1 VRARRSLL
9 LALAATLTL
18 AGCKKEAAVGD
29 GGVDGPVDACDYS
42 TEPHFDAAPP
52 IPLGGGPVVPNFFD
66 VWGAAPND
74 IWAVGSAG
82 LIMHWDGQ
90 SWTEVETPP
99 VGDLLG
105 ISGIA
110 ADDTHPVEMFAVGLG
125 GAILHYDGAI
135 WTQQQMPFSDGGTP
149 MGTDLHAVSMGV
161 RQCATA
167 VGIDATMMVT
177 GNSGAS
183 WELVRVPTQETLNG
197 VWVAPGGSGAV
208 AVGNLGTI
216 LQYDGNAWSRQRISG
231 LTAHLKGVWG
241 FDPGNVFALGLNGT
255 LATNQSG
262 SWAKLDYTTTT
273 VQPRDLE
280 CQQIKAAWPSVYL
293 RDAWGGGGRLILVG
307 WNGTIIIGQNN
318 VPTVYSVTEQRLE
331 SIWGTMVIDTPGQGD
346 GGVPDGGLEYHYEA
360 VIVGV
365 TGAIIH
371 VWLNGNP

>member
-1 VRARRSLL
+1 VL

-18 AGCKKEAAVGD
+18 TGCKKGSEVGD
-29 GGVDGPVDACDYS
+29 GGTDGPVDACDFS
-42 TEPHFDAAPP
+42 TEPRFDAAPP
-52 IPLGGGPVVPNFFD
+52 IPLAADPTLPNFFD
-66 VWGAAPND
+66 VWGSSPTD

-82 LIMHWDGQ
+82 LVMHWDGT
-90 SWTEVETPP
+90 SWKEVETPA
-99 VGDLLG
+99 VGDLLSV
-105 ISGIA
+105 SGSSW
-110 ADDTHPVEMFAVGLG
+110 DNVFAVGLG
-125 GAILHYDGAI
+125 GAILHYDGTS
-135 WTQQQMPFSDGGTP
+135 WTQQQMPFGDGGVP
-149 MGTDLHAVSMGV
+149 MSADLHAVSSGTPGS
-161 RQCATA
+161 AKA
-167 VGIDATMMVT
+167 VGVDALLIETFD
-177 GNSGAS
+177 SGAT
-183 WELVRVPTQETLNG
+183 WTLVRVPTQETLNG
-197 VWVAPGGSGAV
+197 VWMAPGSGAAV

-216 LQYDGNAWSRQRISG
+216 LEYDGSTTWARRRISG

-241 FDPGNVFALGLNGT
+241 FDMANVFALGLNGSVV
-255 LATNQSG
+255 TNQG
-262 SWAKLDYTTTT
+262 GTWAKLDYTTTT

-280 CQQIKAAWPSVYL
+280 CQQVKAAWPSVYL

-360 VIVGV
+360 TIVGV